1 MEKTK
6 KCSGCKDVKSL
17 DEFYKNKL
25 VLDGHS
31 NYCIECTRENSR
43 KYFQRKKERLQKEED
58 DNLIKSIILQTD
70 TLNVDPQHTE
80 NVLKILTIEKLCKSM
95 LNEISELKVNLTKTN
110 ELISQ

>member
-70 TLNVDPQHTE
+70 TLNVDPQYTE